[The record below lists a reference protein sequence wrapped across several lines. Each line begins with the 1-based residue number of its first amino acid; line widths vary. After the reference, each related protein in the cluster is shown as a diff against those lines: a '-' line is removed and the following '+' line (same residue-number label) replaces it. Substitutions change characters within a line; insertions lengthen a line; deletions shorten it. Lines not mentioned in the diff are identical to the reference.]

1 MRMRTPFVFKSV
13 FRRMGR
19 YGFLVAMIAFG
30 IAMVTMV
37 QSVTVGMRENV
48 VAGSARYLGGAYV
61 VIARRDHGYAVNRV
75 EAVAAVK
82 KAVAEAGLK
91 PSLVVEREV
100 AAENGQTLY
109 FNGEA
114 FELRRITGVDTKNEA
129 PVFAR
134 LGFDEGSPAGLS
146 GTKGILVSRQVAR
159 RLGLRV
165 GDGLT
170 LRLSNHK
177 GFLTSAE
184 LVVRGIFSDA
194 SIFGYYNAYVDIALL
209 RELLGGDADQA
220 VAMGFYF
227 KDRADSRERAAELN
241 AAISAAGLPVF
252 PKLENRG
259 DLDALWNESWQGVR
273 YGILP
278 VEHSVDARVMDIIEA
293 VELASYLFL
302 AMILAIVLVG
312 MRNTTHIMTRRRFKE
327 IGTIRALGMSEAGAR
342 RLVLGEALIVAS
354 IGFALGVAAA
364 FCTLLI
370 VSAIPFDWS
379 AGFDIFLNKGRLTF
393 SLSAFFLA
401 INYGALALMTVL
413 GALPAASQA
422 ARIPPAAAMSTNE

>member
-1 MRMRTPFVFKSV
+1 MRIRTPFVFKSV

-61 VIARRDHGYAVNRV
+61 VIARRDHGYSGNLI
-75 EAVAAVK
+75 ESVAAVK
-82 KAVAEAGLK
+82 KAVADAGLK
-91 PSLVVEREV
+91 PSLIVEREV

-109 FNGEA
+109 FNGES
-114 FELRRITGVDTKNEA
+114 FELRRITGVDTRNEA
-129 PVFAR
+129 EVFSR
-134 LGFDEGSPAGLS
+134 LGFDEGSAEGLG

-159 RLGLRV
+159 RLGLRT

-170 LRLSNHK
+170 LRLSNHQ

-209 RELLGGDADQA
+209 RELLGGDPDQA

-227 KDRADSRERAAELN
+227 KDRADSRERAAELMTAF
-241 AAISAAGLPVF
+241 AAGGLPVF
-252 PKLENRG
+252 PKLENRE
-259 DLDALWNESWQGVR
+259 DLDALWNASWEGIR
-273 YGILP
+273 YGVLP

-302 AMILAIVLVG
+302 VMILAIVLVG

-327 IGTIRALGMSEAGAR
+327 IGTIRALGLSESGAR

-354 IGFALGVAAA
+354 LGFLVGVAAA
-364 FCTLLI
+364 FGILLG
-370 VSAIPFDWS
+370 VSFMTFDWS
-379 AGFDIFLNKGRLTF
+379 AGFDIFLNKGRLSF
-393 SLSAFFLA
+393 SLSPFFLA
-401 INYGALALMTVL
+401 VNYGALALMTVL